1 MKTIRLLLIV
11 IGISVTCVANAQ
23 EVNSQSEDEQFE
35 DVKIGSRNYARFKT
49 GFIAPYDYSLCVA
62 YDLETFRL
70 SNNDLFDKSLNGVR
84 FGGIFH
90 VPLSRKGILSLEMP
104 ISLRFNYFKDDN
116 IDGFESLKIIDS
128 GMQMGVLLST
138 GYCFSEK
145 CYLTIAGGVS
155 IDWIAWDEATIK
167 TLSGDKIRIGNV
179 DDKNKLTKPFD
190 FPICFSAS
198 FRYKHLGIRVNYDIG
213 TLNRY
218 KKQYYEKTGTPE
230 NSTKKNNHL
239 GVGIQYY
246 F

>member
-1 MKTIRLLLIV
+1 MKTIKLLLMV
-11 IGISVTCVANAQ
+11 IGISITCEAYAQ

-35 DVKIGSRNYARFKT
+35 GVKIGSRNYSRFKK
-49 GFIAPYDYSLCVA
+49 GFIAPSDASLGVFYDH
-62 YDLETFRL
+62 ETFRL
-70 SNNDLFDKSLNGVR
+70 SNNELFDKSLNGGRISGV
-84 FGGIFH
+84 IH
-90 VPLSRKGILSLEMP
+90 IPLSRKGILSIETP
-104 ISLRFNYFKDDN
+104 ISLRFNYFKDDK
-116 IDGFESLKIIDS
+116 IDGLESMKIIDF
-128 GMQMGVLLST
+128 GGQFGVLLST
-138 GYCFSEK
+138 AYCFSEK
-145 CYLTIAGGVS
+145 CYITIACGAAV
-155 IDWIAWDEATIK
+155 DFIADEITLK
-167 TLSGDKIRIGNV
+167 TLSGNKIRLGNLE
-179 DDKNKLTKPFD
+179 DNNKLTKNFD